1 MYNPMSFLKQKIS
14 PSYLGVDIGTT
25 SIKMVEIA
33 QGKQLPKIV
42 NYGTLESQN
51 SLSRANTIFQSSTL
65 KLFDKEI
72 AEFLKIIIKKMK
84 PGTTEAIASLP
95 GFSAFMTVLTF
106 PEMSPSDLE
115 KAMIF
120 QAKQYVPLPLSE
132 VALDWLVVGDYV
144 DDKGFKN
151 QQVLLISVPQEQIR
165 KYQKIFKEAGLT
177 LRALELEPLSLA
189 RVIVGADPTPSFIVD
204 IGNRSTSISIVDKGQ
219 LKFANQSDFAGASL
233 TQALAE
239 SLSINPLR
247 AEELKRERGIVGTG
261 PNRELSTI
269 MVPFLDAIINEVRR
283 AQYNYESQFPGSP
296 KIERV
301 ILSGGGANLLGI
313 EKYWSDQF
321 GVPAVKASPF
331 GRFEYASDIE
341 PLVGELNPIMSV
353 ALGLALKEF

>member
-1 MYNPMSFLKQKIS
+1 MRFLKQKIS

-33 QGKQLPKIV
+33 QGSQLPKVV

-51 SLSRANTIFQSSTL
+51 SLARANTVFQSSTL

-72 AEFLKIIIKKMK
+72 AKFLKVLIKKMK

-151 QQVLLISVPQEQIR
+151 QHVLLISVPQEQIR
-165 KYQKIFKEAGLT
+165 NKA
-177 LRALELEPLSLA
+177 P
-189 RVIVGADPTPSFIVD
+189 
-204 IGNRSTSISIVDKGQ
+204 KG
-219 LKFANQSDFAGASL
+219 
-233 TQALAE
+233 E
-239 SLSINPLR
+239 H
-247 AEELKRERGIVGTG
+247 
-261 PNRELSTI
+261 
-269 MVPFLDAIINEVRR
+269 
-283 AQYNYESQFPGSP
+283 Y
-296 KIERV
+296 
-301 ILSGGGANLLGI
+301 LL
-313 EKYWSDQF
+313 
-321 GVPAVKASPF
+321 
-331 GRFEYASDIE
+331 
-341 PLVGELNPIMSV
+341 
-353 ALGLALKEF
+353 